1 MNIGILVAMDGE
13 YDLLLNALEGKPDGH
28 IGSHEVHLR
37 RSGMGKVNAAVAAT
51 NLIRDVHPDCILS
64 TGVAGALDA
73 GLKGLDA
80 VVSRE
85 IVYHDAWYGE
95 GNAYGQIQGFPARF
109 QGDPALL
116 AVAERL
122 GARPGLFCSG
132 DWFVDTDEVH
142 DRICR
147 DFPDAL
153 AVDME
158 SAALAQTCHIH
169 GIPFLS
175 FRLISDTAEDHAG
188 TWESFWKEVGP
199 TSFRLIRDFLQNL

>member
-1 MNIGILVAMDGE
+1 MNIGIIVAMDSE
-13 YDLLLNALEGKPDGH
+13 YDLMLNALGGTPDGT
-28 IGSHEVHLR
+28 IGSHTVHLR

-51 NLIRDVHPDCILS
+51 VLIRDCHPDCLLS
-64 TGVAGALDA
+64 TGVAGALDPS
-73 GLKGLDA
+73 LKGLDA

-142 DRICR
+142 DRILR
-147 DFPDAL
+147 DFPDGI

-188 TWESFWKEVGP
+188 TWERFWQEVGP
-199 TSFRLIRDFLQNL
+199 TSFRLMRDFLLSL